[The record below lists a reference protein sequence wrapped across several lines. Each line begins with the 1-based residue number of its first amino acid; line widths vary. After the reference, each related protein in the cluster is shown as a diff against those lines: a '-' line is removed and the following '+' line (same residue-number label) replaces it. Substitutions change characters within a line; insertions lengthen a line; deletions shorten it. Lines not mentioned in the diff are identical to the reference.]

1 MGRHSENRSK
11 RYADIIAYMCWQHAS
26 WQAPTIR
33 EIGEYMGWS
42 STSTTAQHLD
52 RMGELGLIEKIPN
65 KPRMMRVTSAGAE
78 FAKQHGG
85 KLHDFSNGSQT
96 RTGGEGTAAASE
108 LFRELD

>member
-1 MGRHSENRSK
+1 MRRDSEPRSK

-42 STSTTAQHLD
+42 SSSTTAQHLD

-65 KPRMMRVTSAGAE
+65 KPRMMRVTSAGAA
-78 FAKQHGG
+78 FAKEHGG
-85 KLHDFSNGSQT
+85 TLHDFSKGIKA
-96 RTGGEGTAAASE
+96 RTGSEGAAAASE